1 MLATLV
7 LFMGGGCAQA
17 QEMIQRND
25 LKLSSDLLT
34 PEVLWAMGR
43 MGGAA
48 ASPDASKIAYQ
59 VGYYSVEQDKGHQIL
74 YTIDADG
81 TNLKQLTIDE
91 KNETD
96 AAWIDGGNRIAF
108 LREGQLWS
116 MNADGTDR
124 KQLTHSKE
132 DIEGF
137 LFSPDEKRVIL
148 VKSLPY
154 HGSIK
159 ENPSDLPKATGLLV
173 VDMNYRHWD
182 HYVESIPHP
191 FVADVTSEGVGDGVD
206 MLEGEPYE
214 CPMAPFGG
222 MEQLAWSPDGNTIA
236 YTCRK
241 KEGVAYAIST
251 DSDIYIYNIGTH
263 ATKNLCK
270 PEGYREPSVDPT
282 KTMREQA
289 VNKQGGDCNVGYDT
303 NPSFSPDGKY
313 VAWQSMSRDGY
324 ESDRNRLCVYEL
336 ATGNKTYVTES
347 FDSNVDAFTWAPDSK
362 TLYFLGCW
370 HACTHVYQTNLS
382 GKVTQLT
389 DGWYDYGSLQMMG
402 KKILV
407 TRHSISHPDD
417 LFVVTPSKK
426 EKQSEVTRIT
436 DENKHL
442 FDQLEMGKIEERW
455 VKTTDGKQ
463 QQVWIILP
471 PHFDANKKY
480 PTLLYCEGG
489 PQSPVSQ
496 FWSFRWNFQI
506 MAAHGYVIVAPN
518 RHGLPGYGSEWNEQ
532 ISGDWTGQCMSDYL
546 AAIDDA
552 VDNLPYVD
560 KDRLGCVGASFGGF
574 SVYYLAG
581 HHDKRFKAFI
591 AHDGAFN
598 LESMYT
604 DTEEA
609 WFSNWEYDD
618 AYWNED
624 ATANAKRTYEN
635 SPHKFVDKWDTPIL
649 CIHGEKDYRI
659 NANQGMGAFNAAR
672 MRGIP
677 AELFIFPDE
686 NHWVLKP
693 QNGIL
698 WQRTFF
704 EWLDKWV
711 KK

>member
-1 MLATLV
+1 MLKPIMLAMLA
-7 LFMGGGCAQA
+7 LFMGGGCTQA

-25 LKLSSDLLT
+25 LKLSSDLMT

-43 MGGAA
+43 IGGVA

-59 VGYYSVEQDKGHQIL
+59 VGYYSVEQNKGHQIL
-74 YTIDADG
+74 YTIEADG
-81 TNLKQLTIDE
+81 TNQKQLTTDE

-116 MNADGTDR
+116 MNVDGTDR

-154 HGSIK
+154 HSTIK

-191 FVADVTSEGVGDGVD
+191 FVADVTPEGIGDGVD

-251 DSDIYIYNIGTH
+251 DSDIYIYNIRAR

-270 PEGYREPSVDPT
+270 PEGYQEPTINPT
-282 KTMREQA
+282 KTMKEQA
-289 VNKQGGDCNVGYDT
+289 VNKQDGDCNVGYDT

-336 ATGNKTYVTES
+336 ATGNKTYVTEN

-382 GKVTQLT
+382 GKVAQLT
-389 DGWYDYGSLQMMG
+389 DGWYDYGSC
-402 KKILV
+402 
-407 TRHSISHPDD
+407 R
-417 LFVVTPSKK
+417 
-426 EKQSEVTRIT
+426 
-436 DENKHL
+436 
-442 FDQLEMGKIEERW
+442 
-455 VKTTDGKQ
+455 
-463 QQVWIILP
+463 
-471 PHFDANKKY
+471 
-480 PTLLYCEGG
+480 
-489 PQSPVSQ
+489 
-496 FWSFRWNFQI
+496 
-506 MAAHGYVIVAPN
+506 
-518 RHGLPGYGSEWNEQ
+518 
-532 ISGDWTGQCMSDYL
+532 
-546 AAIDDA
+546 
-552 VDNLPYVD
+552 
-560 KDRLGCVGASFGGF
+560 
-574 SVYYLAG
+574 
-581 HHDKRFKAFI
+581 
-591 AHDGAFN
+591 
-598 LESMYT
+598 
-604 DTEEA
+604 
-609 WFSNWEYDD
+609 
-618 AYWNED
+618 
-624 ATANAKRTYEN
+624 
-635 SPHKFVDKWDTPIL
+635 
-649 CIHGEKDYRI
+649 
-659 NANQGMGAFNAAR
+659 
-672 MRGIP
+672 
-677 AELFIFPDE
+677 
-686 NHWVLKP
+686 
-693 QNGIL
+693 
-698 WQRTFF
+698 
-704 EWLDKWV
+704 
-711 KK
+711 